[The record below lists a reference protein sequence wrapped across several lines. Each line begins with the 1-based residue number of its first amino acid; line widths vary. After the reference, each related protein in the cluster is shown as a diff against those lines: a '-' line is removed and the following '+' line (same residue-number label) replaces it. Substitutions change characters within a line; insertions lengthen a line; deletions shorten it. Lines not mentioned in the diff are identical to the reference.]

1 MLCQTCHIVVLVNV
15 FKQKTRTFDNLMQY
29 LNIVSFITVMSNKL
43 VFLKF
48 TKKTILVAE
57 RKEKLKVYY

>member
-1 MLCQTCHIVVLVNV
+1 
-15 FKQKTRTFDNLMQY
+15 MQY

-48 TKKTILVAE
+48 TKETMLVAE